1 MLISHK
7 YQFIFIKTRKTAGT
21 SIEVDLSRVMGESDV
36 VTEIKPP
43 EKGHMARNF
52 HIDGVKFYNHMPARE
67 VRKLIGRRIFDS
79 YFKFCIEREPV
90 DKCISWYSML
100 KNSPLHNRGNEALTW
115 ETYLRSRDFPLDEG
129 LYTSRWGGLLVD
141 RVLHYERLSEEL
153 PALCKEL
160 GIPLEFKSR
169 AKSGF
174 RAQVPVRW
182 DDRLLIYR
190 AFRKSLKFT
199 GYSLIPD
206 EGEMESASY
215 ADEMP

>member
-7 YQFIFIKTRKTAGT
+7 YRFIFIKTRKTAGT
-21 SIEVDLSRVMGESDV
+21 SLEVDLSRVMGESDV
-36 VTEIKPP
+36 VTEVKPH
-43 EKGHMARNF
+43 EEGHLARNF
-52 HIDGVKFYNHMPARE
+52 AIGRFYNHMPARE
-67 VRKLIGRRIFDS
+67 VRSVIGRRIFGS

-90 DKCISWYSML
+90 DKCVSWYSML

-115 ETYLRSRDFPLDEG
+115 EAYLRSRDFPLDEG
-129 LYTSRWGGLLVD
+129 LYTSRWGALLVD

-160 GIPLEFKSR
+160 GIPLELKSR

-174 RAQVPVRW
+174 RAQVPVTW
-182 DDRLLIYR
+182 DDRQLIYR

-206 EGEMESASY
+206 DDEIESASY

>member
-7 YQFIFIKTRKTAGT
+7 YRFIFIKTRKTAGT
-21 SIEVDLSRVMGESDV
+21 SLEVDLSRVMGESDV

-43 EKGHMARNF
+43 EEGHLARNF
-52 HIDGVKFYNHMPARE
+52 AIGRFYNHMPARE
-67 VRKLIGRRIFDS
+67 VRSVIGRRIFGS

-90 DKCISWYSML
+90 DKCVSWYSMR
-100 KNSPLHNRGNEALTW
+100 KNSPAHSRGNDALTW
-115 ETYLRSRDFPLDEG
+115 DGLLRSRDFPLDEG

-141 RVLHYERLSEEL
+141 RVLHYERLSDEL

-160 GIPLEFKSR
+160 VIPLEFKSR

-174 RAQVPVRW
+174 RTEVPVTW
-182 DDRLLIYR
+182 DDRQLIYR

-206 EGEMESASY
+206 EDEMESASY
-215 ADEMP
+215 EGETP

>member
-100 KNSPLHNRGNEALTW
+100 KNSPAHSKGSESLTW
-115 ETYLRSRDFPLDEG
+115 EKFVKSGGFPLDEG
-129 LYTSRWGGLLVD
+129 LYTSRWARLMVD
-141 RVLHYERLSEEL
+141 RIIHYERLSEEL
-153 PALCKEL
+153 PALCKDL
-160 GIPLEFKSR
+160 GIPAQLKTT

-174 RAQVPVRW
+174 RTDVTVTPE
-182 DDRLLIYR
+182 DRARIYS

-199 GYSLIPD
+199 GYS
-206 EGEMESASY
+206 S
-215 ADEMP
+215 